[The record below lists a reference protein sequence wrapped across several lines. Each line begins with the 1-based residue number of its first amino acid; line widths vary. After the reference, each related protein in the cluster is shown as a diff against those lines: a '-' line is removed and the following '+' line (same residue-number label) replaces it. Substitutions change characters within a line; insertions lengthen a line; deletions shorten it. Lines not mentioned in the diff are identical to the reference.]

1 MTAGRGSTGQKSVR
15 FSSSTSGMPSLS
27 VGAVNLKSTYQGW
40 RGGGYEYESDPDD
53 AHESKYTRYLL
64 TSPNSVNS
72 LNFEK
77 LCKISIDTTP
87 PSPPKTPAGVT
98 TASSAVR
105 LVSPAVG
112 RMIGTATRIDAK
124 TDGIT
129 VGPTTTDAAVIM
141 AAIMIVTIP
150 VATIANDLETTHT
163 RIATIVTTAP

>member
-1 MTAGRGSTGQKSVR
+1 MPSKTMLFRTSGGMGVWGGEGAWDERSNGSQRTSTTRHKMTAGRGSTGQKSVR

-27 VGAVNLKSTYQGW
+27 VGAVKLKSTYQGW
-40 RGGGYEYESDPDD
+40 RGGGYEYETDPDD

-77 LCKISIDTTP
+77 LCKISTDTTP

-98 TASSAVR
+98 TTSSAVR

-112 RMIGTATRIDAK
+112 RMIGTAT
-124 TDGIT
+124 
-129 VGPTTTDAAVIM
+129 
-141 AAIMIVTIP
+141 
-150 VATIANDLETTHT
+150 
-163 RIATIVTTAP
+163 